1 LIFGHLK
8 KKIIIQDIINN
19 NAIYIITI
27 DHFQF
32 EMPQKKNKKIDI
44 IDIDIIYRTPRLNDQ
59 NAIFFIFINIKKIF
73 KFPKLISFKNQSS
86 SHICSLTPMFDHLKI
101 QYDECNK
108 E

>member
-1 LIFGHLK
+1 
-8 KKIIIQDIINN
+8 
-19 NAIYIITI
+19 
-27 DHFQF
+27 
-32 EMPQKKNKKIDI
+32 MPQKKNKKIDI
-44 IDIDIIYRTPRLNDQ
+44 IDIDIIYRTPQLNDQ

>member
-1 LIFGHLK
+1 MIFGHL
-8 KKIIIQDIINN
+8 KKIIIQDIIKNN
-19 NAIYIITI
+19 VIYIITV

-32 EMPQKKNKKIDI
+32 EMPKKKNKKIDI

-101 QYDECNK
+101 QHDECNK